1 MSASQPLHLVADHGE
16 LTSANA
22 TTAAS
27 GAKIVKTGILYVAC
41 SSEKKSGHISVCN
54 TVAQAGVGSFHIEKG
69 RDFLYRYGHPA
80 NANVTSATKADPCVL
95 TLDRQDTKIRV
106 GDYVTMTGSAVGG
119 YNTEIAHVEVTA
131 VTTPQRQ
138 NDYGMK
144 ITVDADTSSLGD
156 FTGTATV
163 SRSVIFRM
171 APETSDGSTMHL
183 HEVQLG

>member
-22 TTAAS
+22 TTVAS
-27 GAKIVKTGILYVAC
+27 GAKIVKTGLLYVAC

-54 TVAQAGVGSFHIEKG
+54 TIAQTGVGSFHIEKG
-69 RDFLYRYGHPA
+69 NDFLYRYGHPA
-80 NANVTSATKADPCVL
+80 NANVTGASKADPCVL

-106 GDYVTMTGSAVGG
+106 GEYVTMTGSAVSG
-119 YNTEIAHVEVTA
+119 YNSTIAHAEVTA
-131 VTTPQRQ
+131 VSSPQQ
-138 NDYGMK
+138 SNGYAMT

-156 FTGTATV
+156 FTGTAVV
-163 SRSVIFRM
+163 SKSVIFRM
-171 APETSDGSTMHL
+171 AAETSDGSTMHL